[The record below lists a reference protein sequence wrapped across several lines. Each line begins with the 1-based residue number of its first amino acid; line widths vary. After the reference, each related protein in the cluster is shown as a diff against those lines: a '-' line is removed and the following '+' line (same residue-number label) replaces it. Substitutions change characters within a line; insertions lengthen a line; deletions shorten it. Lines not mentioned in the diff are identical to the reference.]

1 MSAADPTRSAAVHRK
16 TGETDVSLTLT
27 VDGTGT
33 ADVSTGVGFLDHML
47 ELFAKH
53 GLFDLTVQATGDT
66 HVDFH
71 HTTEDVGICL
81 GQALSE
87 SLGDKRGIRRYG
99 HCTLPMDETLVTAA
113 CDLSGR
119 AAFVFGV
126 DFPTP
131 KVGDFDTELVRHF
144 WESVAAHGR
153 MNFHAV
159 LHHGV
164 NSHHIAEAVFKS
176 AARSLRDA
184 CEPDPRRNGVPSSKG
199 VL

>member
-1 MSAADPTRSAAVHRK
+1 MSRTATINRK

-27 VDGTGT
+27 VDGTGQSDI
-33 ADVSTGVGFLDHML
+33 ATGVGFLDHML

-53 GLFDLTVQATGDT
+53 GLFDLTAKATGDT

-81 GQALSE
+81 GQALAE
-87 SLGDKRGIRRYG
+87 ALGDKAGVRRYG
-99 HCTLPMDETLVTAA
+99 DCTLPMDETLVTAA

-119 AAFVFGV
+119 AAFVFHV
-126 DFPTP
+126 DFPSQ

-144 WESVAAHGR
+144 WESVAAHAR
-153 MNFHAV
+153 MNFHAL
-159 LHHGV
+159 LHHGC
-164 NSHHIAEAVFKS
+164 NSHHIAEAVFKA
-176 AARSLRDA
+176 AARCLRDA
-184 CEPDPRRNGVPSSKG
+184 CEPDPRRKGVPSSKG